1 VPPGNTFIRRL
12 LATSLA
18 LTFAPCA
25 QQTRAQ
31 QRPAGAQQT
40 PAPQESSK
48 KTPAPDDD
56 VLQVSTE
63 LVQTAVTVIDAKG
76 QFVGGLRREQFEML
90 LDGKPQP
97 ISFFEQVEAGTVA
110 EQRHL
115 AAAGGGAAS
124 VAPAGAATATT
135 ERGRTVF
142 LFVDDVHLTSTSYMQ
157 VRKTLTHYVDAVMG
171 QNDEAL
177 IATTS
182 GSLGFLQ
189 QLTDNKAVLRAAIAR
204 LNFRPSISNLTGNPP
219 ITTYQAIAVEERN
232 DNEIFEYLVQETL
245 RSTPG
250 LPRKMAES
258 LVHSRTR
265 VIARES
271 AFTSKAT
278 LSTLEGLLRS
288 SARLPGRKIVF
299 FLSDGFLL
307 QMQNSDEAEQLRR
320 ITDAAARSDA
330 VVYAVDSHGLATD
343 PYFEAANGM
352 GDVSGRGLSVSHS
365 TADLRAQQEPLKIIA
380 EETGGRALVNTN
392 DLDAGVARALDESSR
407 YYLLAWRPESEANRG
422 GKFRRLEVRVAGRPD
437 LSVRLHKGYLVHDA
451 KPAAK
456 GDKPAAATTPE
467 SELRAALSAT
477 FPVRQLPVDLSVNF
491 VDTPDRGAILT
502 ASAGVPSYPL
512 TFASAG
518 EKRTA
523 TVEMACVVYNDQG
536 KPAASSQR
544 RLEIGAADAAGASLP
559 QRDIA
564 YNFQFDKLP
573 PGLYQVRAA
582 ARDGE
587 SGRAG
592 SASQW
597 IEIPD
602 LKKRKLAL
610 SSLLIG
616 GAQDA
621 AGGQSE
627 PEPLELYVSHKF
639 PRASRLRFY
648 TYVYNASRGAGGQGA
663 PDLIVRVQV
672 WNGDRVIIDAGER
685 RVATDGATDL
695 ARMAYG
701 GEFNL
706 ASLPAG
712 RYLLQV
718 TATDRLSK
726 QTAAQ
731 TTRFEIK

>member
-1 VPPGNTFIRRL
+1 MRRL
-12 LATSLA
+12 LATGLA

-25 QQTRAQ
+25 LKTPARQQQ
-31 QRPAGAQQT
+31 QPAVAQQT
-40 PAPQESSK
+40 PAPQESSP
-48 KTPAPDDD
+48 KTPAQDED

-63 LVQTAVTVIDAKG
+63 LVQTAVTVVDKNG
-76 QFVGGLRREQFEML
+76 RFVGGLRREQFEML

-97 ISFFEQVEAGTVA
+97 ISFFEQVEAGTAA

-115 AAAGGGAAS
+115 AAARGGAAA
-124 VAPAGAATATT
+124 VAPAGAATAAT

-142 LFVDDVHLTSTSYMQ
+142 LFVDDVHLSSTSFMQ
-157 VRKTLTHYVDAVMG
+157 VRKTLFHYVDAVMG

-177 IATTS
+177 VATTS
-182 GSLGFLQ
+182 GNLGFLQ
-189 QLTDNKAVLRAAIAR
+189 QLTDNKMVLRAAVSR
-204 LNFRPSISNLTGNPP
+204 VSFRSPISLTGNPP
-219 ITTYQAIAVEERN
+219 ISIYQAIAVEERN
-232 DNEIFEYLVQETL
+232 DSEILEYLVQETL

-250 LPRKMAES
+250 LPRNMAES

-271 AFTSKAT
+271 AFTSQAT

-288 SARLPGRKIVF
+288 SASLPGRKTVF

-307 QMQNSDEAEQLRR
+307 QTLNYDHAEQLRR

-330 VVYAVDSHGLATD
+330 VVYGVDPRGLATD

-352 GDVSGRGLSVSHS
+352 GDVSGRGMTVSHS
-365 TADLRAQQEPLKIIA
+365 TADLRAQQDPLRIIS
-380 EETGGRALVNTN
+380 EETGGRAVVNTN
-392 DLDAGVARALDESSR
+392 DLNAGVARALDESSR

-422 GKFRRLEVRVAGRPD
+422 GKFRRLEVRVAGRPE
-437 LSVRLHKGYLVHDA
+437 LTVRLHKGYLVQDA
-451 KPAAK
+451 RPAPK
-456 GDKPAAATTPE
+456 GDKPSAATTPQ
-467 SELRAALSAT
+467 SELQAALAST
-477 FPVRQLPVDLSVNF
+477 FPVRRLPFDLWVSF

-512 TFASAG
+512 TFGSAG

-523 TVEMACVVYNDQG
+523 IVEMACVVYDEQG
-536 KPAASSQR
+536 KPAANSQQ
-544 RLEIGAADAAGASLP
+544 RLEISAVDASGASLP

-592 SASQW
+592 SAAQW
-597 IEIPD
+597 IEIPN

-616 GAQDA
+616 GAQDVK
-621 AGGQSE
+621 GGQAA
-627 PEPLELYVSHKF
+627 PEPLELYVAHKF

-648 TYVYNASRGAGGQGA
+648 TYVYNASRGAGGQGE
-663 PDLIVRVQV
+663 PDLVVRVQA
-672 WNGDRVIIDAGER
+672 WNRDRVLIDGGER
-685 RVATDGATDL
+685 KVVTDGATDL
-695 ARMAYG
+695 ARLAYG
-701 GEFNL
+701 AEFNL

-718 TATDRLSK
+718 TVTDRHTK
-726 QTAAQ
+726 ETTAQTA
-731 TTRFEIK
+731 RFEIRE